1 MGSRLN
7 LQTLLET
14 ILGSRN
20 VYFDPPESIKL
31 KYPCI
36 IYSRANGKR
45 LDANDDLYLY
55 TKSYTVTV
63 VDYDPDSLIPD
74 KLQKLRYCDFDRHY
88 TAENLH
94 HFVFKL
100 YY

>member
-1 MGSRLN
+1 MGSRLQ
-7 LQTLLET
+7 LQTLLES
-14 ILGSRN
+14 ILGTRN
-20 VYFDPPESIKL
+20 VYYDPPESIKM

-36 IYSRANGKR
+36 IYSRANGSKKMA
-45 LDANDDLYLY
+45 DNEEYLY
-55 TKSYTVTV
+55 TKSYTLTY
-63 VDYDPDSLIPD
+63 VDYDPDSIIPD

-94 HFVFKL
+94 HFVFKI